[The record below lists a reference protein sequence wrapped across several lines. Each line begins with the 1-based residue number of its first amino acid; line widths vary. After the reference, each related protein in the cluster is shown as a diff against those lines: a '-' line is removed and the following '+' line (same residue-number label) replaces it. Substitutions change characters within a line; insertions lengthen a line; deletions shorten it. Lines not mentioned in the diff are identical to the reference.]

1 MKDDELP
8 VVEEKES
15 IDKDSDIQDYD
26 STKDTEPNDIN
37 QAEVEFSN
45 DPEIDKVVDEI
56 VNEESDELLEAR
68 DNTQKIESMPVAK
81 KGFKAKIKSSS

>member
-8 VVEEKES
+8 VAEEKES
-15 IDKDSDIQDYD
+15 IEKDLDIQDDD
-26 STKDTEPNDIN
+26 SAKVTEPNDIN

-68 DNTQKIESMPVAK
+68 DN
-81 KGFKAKIKSSS
+81 